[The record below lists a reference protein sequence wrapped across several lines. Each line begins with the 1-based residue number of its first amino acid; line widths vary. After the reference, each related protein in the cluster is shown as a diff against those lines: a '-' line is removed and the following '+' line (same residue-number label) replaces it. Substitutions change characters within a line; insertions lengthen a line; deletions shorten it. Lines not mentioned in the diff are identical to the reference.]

1 MSDASLAPVFD
12 IPSRY
17 APTAEHPVRV
27 RSRPVDT
34 RTRFGLHLHP
44 WAQVAYT
51 SRGIIRIAVDDT
63 TWIVPPSRAI
73 WVPANVVHDA
83 QIVEPAYLRTL
94 YVHESVAPAAL
105 DTCRVL
111 EVSPLLRELIVAID
125 NDDAA
130 LPTQREQCLGQL
142 IIDEL
147 LRSKPLPLGVPLPAD
162 KRLRALCTAIIA
174 NPAASDSLEQ
184 LALDVGA
191 SVRTISRLFRSE
203 LGSNFSEWRQQ
214 AVLAHAIPLLSEGM
228 SLSQVAHE
236 LGYTSQSAFTAMFR
250 RAFGKSPR
258 EFFARDADLRTEP

>member
-1 MSDASLAPVFD
+1 MMSDATRAPLFD
-12 IPSRY
+12 IPPRY
-17 APTAEHPVRV
+17 APSAAHPVRV
-27 RSRPVDT
+27 RSRTVDT
-34 RTRFGLHLHP
+34 QTKFALHLHP

-51 SRGIIRIAVDDT
+51 SRGVIRIAVDDT

-73 WVPANVVHDA
+73 WIPPSVVHDV
-83 QIVEPAYLRTL
+83 QVVEPAYLRTL
-94 YVHESVAPAAL
+94 YVDKSVAPSSL

-111 EVSPLLRELIVAID
+111 EVSPLLRELIVALD
-125 NDDAA
+125 DDAA
-130 LPTQREQCLGQL
+130 LPTQREHCLGEL

-147 LRSKPLPLGVPLPAD
+147 LRSTPLPLGVPLPAD

-174 NPAASDSLEQ
+174 NPAAGESLEQ

-203 LGSNFSEWRQQ
+203 LGSSFSEWRQQ

-228 SLSQVAHE
+228 SLSQVARE

-258 EFFARDADLRTEP
+258 EFFARDADSRTEP

>member
-1 MSDASLAPVFD
+1 MSAPSLAPVFEV
-12 IPSRY
+12 PPRY
-17 APTAEHPVRV
+17 APSAAHPVRV

-34 RTRFGLHLHP
+34 QTRFELHLHP
-44 WAQVAYT
+44 WAQLAYT
-51 SRGIIRIAVDDT
+51 SRGVIRMAADDT
-63 TWIVPPSRAI
+63 TWIVPPSRALWI
-73 WVPANVVHDA
+73 PPNVVHDVH
-83 QIVEPAYLRTL
+83 IVEPAYLRTL
-94 YVHESVAPAAL
+94 YVHESVAPSSL
-105 DTCRVL
+105 DACRVL

-125 NDDAA
+125 DDAT
-130 LPTQREQCLGQL
+130 LPTQREYCLGQL

-147 LRSKPLPLGVPLPAD
+147 LRSTPLPLGVPLPAD

-184 LALDVGA
+184 MALDVGA

-203 LGSNFSEWRQQ
+203 LGSSFSEWRQQ

-228 SLSQVAHE
+228 SLSQVASE

-258 EFFARDADLRTEP
+258 EFFARDADSRTDP

>member
-1 MSDASLAPVFD
+1 MSDPSLAPVFE

-17 APTAEHPVRV
+17 APSAAHPVRV

-34 RTRFGLHLHP
+34 QTRFELHLHP
-44 WAQVAYT
+44 WAQLAYT
-51 SRGIIRIAVDDT
+51 SRGVIRMAADDT
-63 TWIVPPSRAI
+63 TWIVPPSRALWI
-73 WVPANVVHDA
+73 PPNVVHDVH
-83 QIVEPAYLRTL
+83 IVEPAYLRTL
-94 YVHESVAPAAL
+94 YVHESVAPSSL
-105 DTCRVL
+105 DACRVL

-125 NDDAA
+125 DDAA
-130 LPTQREQCLGQL
+130 MPTQREHCLGQL

-147 LRSKPLPLGVPLPAD
+147 LRSTPLPLGVPLPAD
-162 KRLRALCTAIIA
+162 KRLRALCAAIIA

-184 LALDVGA
+184 MALDVGA

-203 LGSNFSEWRQQ
+203 LGSSFSEWRQQ

-228 SLSQVAHE
+228 SLSQVASE

-258 EFFARDADLRTEP
+258 EFFARDADSRTEP